1 MKNVILYKANDSW
14 HFIQLNTKEY
24 KSGAIQEIC
33 RYISKGDQVFLLQ
46 VSDFVREFDY
56 EYPLKELPTIIDIES
71 FVKQFWQ
78 KSKPLETQKKWN
90 FFKFL
95 KENEYLS
102 KEFKI
107 QESIAEY
114 LIHIVDFIED
124 TINNRSPEELIR
136 FENIEIPINTL
147 IYQRQRR
154 GIHIDQT
161 IYPDLIQKTE
171 EELYGIKNQL
181 QIKHNVYTPD
191 EISTQIKVLE
201 AEGIEIKGSLLAL
214 FKGNRSYS
222 DLCKLFYQML
232 RAKNDL
238 SALLYLTSK
247 KGGESRTFPNF
258 HGFGAISSR
267 ITLREPALQNLR
279 KSARIVIKPDS
290 DYEFVYVDYS
300 QFEAGI
306 LASLSKDDKLC
317 KLYDSDI
324 YDDINRN
331 VWGGGKNRDEAKI
344 LFYKYMYGVVLR
356 SDKESKYF
364 KSFTMLTK
372 FKKEV
377 EDGVKSTSRVG
388 SSNGNYRILKI
399 EDKTIAL
406 SHRIQAEASLI
417 FKESLLKVNKE
428 ISEADF
434 ILPMHDAALYQVN
447 TKLHDKKSIEE
458 KIKTIFQDVFASKCP
473 GINHS
478 VKIKNFYED

>member
-1 MKNVILYKANDSW
+1 MKKVIIFKANDSW
-14 HFIQLNTKEY
+14 HLVEFNSRI
-24 KSGAIQEIC
+24 
-33 RYISKGDQVFLLQ
+33 YISGTIQKVCNQIKNEDQVYSTQ
-46 VSDFVREFDY
+46 VSDFIREFDK
-56 EYPLKELPTIIDIES
+56 EYPRKNLPILIDVES

-78 KSKPLETQKKWN
+78 KTKPLETQKKWN

-107 QESIAEY
+107 QESIYDY
-114 LIHIVDFIED
+114 LIHIVEFIEN
-124 TINNRSPEELIR
+124 TLNRKGLDELIR
-136 FENIEIPINTL
+136 FENIEIPINSL

-154 GIHIDQT
+154 GIQIDKT
-161 IYPDLIQKTE
+161 IYPDLIEKTE
-171 EELYGIKNQL
+171 EELYALKNQL
-181 QIKHNVYTPD
+181 QLMHNIYSPD
-191 EISTQIKVLE
+191 KISTQIKVLK
-201 AEGIEIKGSLLAL
+201 AEGIEIKGSLLVL
-214 FKGNRSYS
+214 FKSNQSHS
-222 DLCKLFYQML
+222 EVCKLFYQML

-238 SALLYLTSK
+238 SALLYLTSI
-247 KGGESRTFPNF
+247 KGGESRTFPNY
-258 HGFGAISSR
+258 HGFGSISSR

-279 KSARIVIKPDS
+279 KSARRVLVPDNNS
-290 DYEFVYVDYS
+290 EFIYVDYS

-306 LASLSKDDKLC
+306 LASLSKDDKLQ

-324 YDDINRN
+324 YDDLNRN
-331 VWGGGKNRDEAKI
+331 VWGGLKNRDEAKI
-344 LFYKYMYGVVLR
+344 LFYKYMYGIELR
-356 SDKESKYF
+356 HDNESKYF

-377 EDGVKSTSRVG
+377 EDGVKSASKVG
-388 SSNGNYRILKI
+388 SSHGNYRILEI

-417 FKESLLKVNKE
+417 FKEALLKVSRE

-434 ILPMHDAALYQVN
+434 VLPMHDAALYQVN
-447 TKLHDKKSIEE
+447 TKLYDIKYIEG
-458 KIKTIFQDVFASKCP
+458 KIKTIFQNVFASKCP